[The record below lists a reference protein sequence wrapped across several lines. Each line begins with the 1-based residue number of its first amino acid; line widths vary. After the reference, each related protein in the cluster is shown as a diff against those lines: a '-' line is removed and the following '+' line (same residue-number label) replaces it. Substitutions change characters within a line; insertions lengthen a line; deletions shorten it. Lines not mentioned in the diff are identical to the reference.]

1 MWLSRRHGFHAVI
14 KTILLLLLGFF
25 IAGFVALLL
34 APILWRRAVRLTTK
48 RIEASMPLSANELE
62 AEKDRLR
69 ASHAMAARRL
79 EMNIE
84 NLNHKTSAQLVELS
98 RMSEEAR
105 RLSEERAAQERLIA
119 RLKGEVERQAKA
131 LDEKAE
137 AIASL
142 EARLDETLAEL
153 ETRSAGLLQL
163 NDTYEEERLLAS
175 SRQIELVARETELRK
190 VEGDLALLR
199 RERKE
204 AIREARDAETAR
216 DQAEAGLKVAEKR
229 NADLQKKLEGQMRVL
244 YELEEKLER
253 REGEIARLRQDIT
266 NASTESL
273 STQAARRLREA
284 EEERDRLAREL
295 ADKSLQLGTVLSEG
309 GVRRSTPA
317 QDFRAQG
324 FPAQDF
330 NDERETLQTRISRL
344 MQENKK
350 LRADLS
356 AQKAKTAGGAKQK
369 APADTARA
377 DDALREQIHSLA
389 AEVVSLTAALEG
401 TDTPITRLL
410 EKAEPEGAEGRPLSL
425 AERVRA
431 LRAQTKG

>member
-1 MWLSRRHGFHAVI
+1 MI

>member
-1 MWLSRRHGFHAVI
+1 MI

-69 ASHAMAARRL
+69 ASHAMTARRL

-377 DDALREQIHSLA
+377 DDALREQIYSLA

-410 EKAEPEGAEGRPLSL
+410 EKAEPENAEGRPLSL

>member
-1 MWLSRRHGFHAVI
+1 MI

-69 ASHAMAARRL
+69 ASHAMTARRL

-295 ADKSLQLGTVLSEG
+295 ADKSLQLGTVLSEA
-309 GVRRSTPA
+309 GVRRSTPAQDFRA

-410 EKAEPEGAEGRPLSL
+410 EKAEPENAEGRPLSL

>member
-1 MWLSRRHGFHAVI
+1 MI

-350 LRADLS
+350 LRADLP

>member
-1 MWLSRRHGFHAVI
+1 MI
-14 KTILLLLLGFF
+14 KTILLLFLGFF

-98 RMSEEAR
+98 RMSDEAR
-105 RLSEERAAQERLIA
+105 RLSEERAAQERLIT
-119 RLKGEVERQAKA
+119 RLKGEIERQGKA
-131 LDEKAE
+131 LGAKAE

-142 EARLDETLAEL
+142 EERLDETLAEL

-190 VEGDLALLR
+190 VEGDLATLR

-216 DQAEAGLKVAEKR
+216 DQAEAGLKVAKKR
-229 NADLQKKLEGQMRVL
+229 NVDLQKKLESQMRVL

-284 EEERDRLAREL
+284 EEERDRLRREL
-295 ADKSLQLGTVLSEG
+295 ADKSLQLGTLLSEG
-309 GVRRSTPA
+309 GARKSAPA
-317 QDFRAQG
+317 QD

-330 NDERETLQTRISRL
+330 KDERETLQTRISRL

-356 AQKAKTAGGAKQK
+356 AQKAKTKTTGGAKQPV
-369 APADTARA
+369 AADTARA

-401 TDTPITRLL
+401 ADTPIAKLL
-410 EKAEPEGAEGRPLSL
+410 EKAEPESAEGRPLSL

-431 LRAQTKG
+431 LRAQTRG

>member
-1 MWLSRRHGFHAVI
+1 MI

-69 ASHAMAARRL
+69 ASHAMTARRL

-309 GVRRSTPA
+309 GVRRSAPA

-377 DDALREQIHSLA
+377 DDVLREQIHSLA

>member
-1 MWLSRRHGFHAVI
+1 MI

-163 NDTYEEERLLAS
+163 NDAYEEERLLAS

-295 ADKSLQLGTVLSEG
+295 ADKSLQLGTVLSDG
-309 GVRRSTPA
+309 GVRRSAPA

-330 NDERETLQTRISRL
+330 KDERETLQTRISRL

>member
-1 MWLSRRHGFHAVI
+1 MI

-163 NDTYEEERLLAS
+163 NDAYEEERLLAS

-356 AQKAKTAGGAKQK
+356 AQKAKTAGSAKQK

>member
-1 MWLSRRHGFHAVI
+1 MI

-98 RMSEEAR
+98 RMSEETR

-317 QDFRAQG
+317 QG

>member
-1 MWLSRRHGFHAVI
+1 M
-14 KTILLLLLGFF
+14 
-25 IAGFVALLL
+25 L

-309 GVRRSTPA
+309 GVRRSAPA

>member
-1 MWLSRRHGFHAVI
+1 MI

-163 NDTYEEERLLAS
+163 NDAYEEERLLAS

-309 GVRRSTPA
+309 GVRRSAPA

>member
-1 MWLSRRHGFHAVI
+1 MI

-69 ASHAMAARRL
+69 ASHAMTARRL

-309 GVRRSTPA
+309 GVRRSAPA
-317 QDFRAQG
+317 QD

>member
-1 MWLSRRHGFHAVI
+1 MI

-163 NDTYEEERLLAS
+163 NDAYEEERLLAS

>member
-1 MWLSRRHGFHAVI
+1 MI

-266 NASTESL
+266 NTSTESL

-309 GVRRSTPA
+309 GVRRSAPA

-377 DDALREQIHSLA
+377 DDALREHIHSLA

-410 EKAEPEGAEGRPLSL
+410 EKAEPENAEGRPLSL

>member
-1 MWLSRRHGFHAVI
+1 MI

-69 ASHAMAARRL
+69 ASHAMTARRL

-309 GVRRSTPA
+309 GVRRSAPA

-401 TDTPITRLL
+401 TNTPITRLL
-410 EKAEPEGAEGRPLSL
+410 EKVEPENAEGRPLSL

>member
-1 MWLSRRHGFHAVI
+1 MI

-69 ASHAMAARRL
+69 ASHAMTARRL

-317 QDFRAQG
+317 QG

-356 AQKAKTAGGAKQK
+356 AQKAKTAGSAKQK

>member
-1 MWLSRRHGFHAVI
+1 MI

-163 NDTYEEERLLAS
+163 NDAYEEERLLAS

-317 QDFRAQG
+317 QG

-410 EKAEPEGAEGRPLSL
+410 EKAEPENAEGRPLSL